1 MLSQLILLFF
11 LFLPNINYYFL
22 YFYIKMEGNNSGDEG
37 KNNFNPDEEIGKTPS
52 VKWNFTNLISSSQS
66 WIKNLQGGM

>member
-1 MLSQLILLFF
+1 LLSQLILLFF

-52 VKWNFTNLISSSQS
+52 VK
-66 WIKNLQGGM
+66 